1 MAVNSILSP
10 YPVFCDAAGN
20 PLEAGYIYI
29 GQPGFEARSTPKA
42 SFFDIGLTI
51 PTGTSTGA
59 AIRTSGG
66 YPAQN
71 GRAASVF
78 VDGDFSITVTDR
90 NGVLIFSALNRQFQ
104 FGSESTIPGLFGDGN
119 LAGAGIG
126 FSAEPTTGLI
136 RSATSQMRG
145 IVSGVPVWQA
155 TPSGFSLFSPLP
167 IASGGTGAATAADA
181 RTNLGATATGS
192 ALFTAAD
199 VAAVMALLN
208 SALVTGNPQRWI
220 GPGAVGSRLMI
231 AMGTASTTTSGVTVP
246 FPLSFFTAPYIQ
258 VTPIVSTTP
267 LFGTYQSPGASNFV
281 AQTWDAAG
289 VQTAGSVSWL
299 AVGVV

>member
-1 MAVNSILSP
+1 MSQTTTWAVPSAPSGLAMRNTVNTIFDVLRSNSSGASAPSP
-10 YPVFCDAAGN
+10 TVAGMFWFDESVSPPVLRQRNAAN
-20 PLEAGYIYI
+20 
-29 GQPGFEARSTPKA
+29 
-42 SFFDIGLTI
+42 
-51 PTGTSTGA
+51 TGWNRLIDTA
-59 AIRTSGG
+59 DL
-66 YPAQN
+66 
-71 GRAASVF
+71 AAS
-78 VDGDFSITVTDR
+78 R
-90 NGVLIFSALNRQFQ
+90 
-104 FGSESTIPGLFGDGN
+104 
-119 LAGAGIG
+119 
-126 FSAEPTTGLI
+126 
-136 RSATSQMRG
+136 
-145 IVSGVPVWQA
+145 
-155 TPSGFSLFSPLP
+155 
-167 IASGGTGAATAADA
+167 TA
-181 RTNLGATATGS
+181 LGATATGS

-246 FPLSFFTAPYIQ
+246 FPLSFVTAPYIQ

-267 LFGTYQSPGASNFV
+267 LFGTYQSPGSSSFV